1 MPIFLTLVFTNEL
14 IDLRGSV
21 VGTILVGG
29 AEALNDVT
37 G

>member
-21 VGTILVGG
+21 VRTILVGG